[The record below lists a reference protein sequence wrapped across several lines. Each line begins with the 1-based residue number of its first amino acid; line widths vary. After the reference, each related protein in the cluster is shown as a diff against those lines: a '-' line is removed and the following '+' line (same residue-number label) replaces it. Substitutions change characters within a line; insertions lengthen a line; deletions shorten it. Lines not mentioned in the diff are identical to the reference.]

1 MDNVLQP
8 LANLFTLAFVV
19 TSMLSMGLGLT
30 VQQIVSPLR
39 NGRLVALALV
49 ANFVVVPLAALLIT
63 QIIPLSEPLRIGILL
78 LSTAAGA
85 PFLPKLAQV
94 AKGNVPFAV
103 GLMTLLMVVTV
114 GYLPIVLP
122 LLLPGVAVD
131 AGQIAR
137 SLLIQM
143 PLPLGLGLLV
153 KARYSEFAAHL
164 LPPIGQAS
172 SISLIFVFVLMVALN
187 FDNMIGLFGSGG
199 LLAVLLLTLLSLTV
213 GYGLGTSAD
222 TRRVLGLGTGQR
234 NLAAA
239 FVVATGNFA
248 AQPEVSVLLAAAG
261 LVMLATLMPVA
272 GEFGKRTRPSPSA
285 GSTTEF

>member
-1 MDNVLQP
+1 MDNFLQP

-19 TSMLSMGLGLT
+19 TSMLSMGLSLT

-39 NGRLVALALV
+39 NTRLVLLALV

-63 QIIPLSEPLRIGILL
+63 QIIPLSEPLRIGIIL

-122 LLLPGVAVD
+122 LLLPGVEVNA
-131 AGQIAR
+131 AQIAL
-137 SLLIQM
+137 SLLVQM
-143 PLPLGLGLLV
+143 LLPMGLGLWAN
-153 KARYSEFAAHL
+153 ARYPEPAAHL
-164 LPPIGQAS
+164 LPTIGQAS

-187 FDNMIGLFGSGG
+187 FGNLIGLFGSGG
-199 LLAVLLLTLLSLTV
+199 LLAVLLLTLVALAV
-213 GYGLGTSAD
+213 GYGLGTTAD
-222 TRRVLGLGTGQR
+222 TKRVLGLGTGQR

-248 AQPEVSVLLAAAG
+248 DQPDVSVLLAAAG
-261 LVMLATLMPVA
+261 LVMLVILMPVA
-272 GEFGKRTRPSPSA
+272 GEFGKRTHPSPSA
-285 GSTTEF
+285 VSTSEL